1 MGDGDCRSGGLWRGG
16 ALMLRR
22 VVRGDLGRF
31 LPIGK
36 LVRTPRRVLVAA
48 EASALCRRIGTVHRN
63 E

>member
-1 MGDGDCRSGGLWRGG
+1 MGIAEVGGFGG
-16 ALMLRR
+16 GVALMLRR